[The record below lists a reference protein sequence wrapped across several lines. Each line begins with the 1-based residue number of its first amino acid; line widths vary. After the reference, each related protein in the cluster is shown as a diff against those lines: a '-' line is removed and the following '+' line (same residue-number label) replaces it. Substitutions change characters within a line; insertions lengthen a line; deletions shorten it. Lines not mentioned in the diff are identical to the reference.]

1 MPIIAE
7 EAVGDGGADGVGD
20 MAVQGVAAVGDDH
33 HIGRVLDL
41 DDLVPRVIHE
51 AVVVLIG
58 RQVAVAVGHHWIL
71 LLARGWW
78 FLIIVPVAY
87 SRLGRVIFPKEPGEL
102 SQKSRR

>member
-1 MPIIAE
+1 MPIEGIPAI
-7 EAVGDGGADGVGD
+7 
-20 MAVQGVAAVGDDH
+20 GDDH
-33 HIGRVLDL
+33 HIGGVLDL
-41 DDLVPRVIHE
+41 DDPVPGVVDE
-51 AVVVLIG
+51 AVVVLVG
-58 RQVAVAVGHHWIL
+58 GQVAVVVGHHWIL

>member
-41 DDLVPRVIHE
+41 DDLVPRVVDE
-51 AVVVLIG
+51 PEVVFVG
-58 RQVAVAVGHHWIL
+58 GQVAVAV
-71 LLARGWW
+71 
-78 FLIIVPVAY
+78 VT
-87 SRLGRVIFPKEPGEL
+87 
-102 SQKSRR
+102 